1 MRIFSVFEDISAQN
15 VQITWYDINKFNS
28 VLESNSTWI
37 VDRSKD
43 KTFVSSGCKKKKK
56 KKKTHPIL
64 TVMYLNGL
72 RKLWSKQFFR
82 GSTILQL

>member
-28 VLESNSTWI
+28 VLESDSTWI

-56 KKKTHPIL
+56 THPIL

-72 RKLWSKQFFR
+72 KELWSKQFFR